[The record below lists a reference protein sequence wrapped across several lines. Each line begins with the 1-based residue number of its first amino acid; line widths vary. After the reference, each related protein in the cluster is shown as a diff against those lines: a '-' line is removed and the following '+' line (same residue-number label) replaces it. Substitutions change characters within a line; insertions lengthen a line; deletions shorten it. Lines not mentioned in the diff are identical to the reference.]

1 MNKMAHA
8 LVDDSRFAQQ
18 GAALVKVALDQHL
31 RNIAAEVLRTGGD
44 ALGKFR
50 NNPITSSAVSGALLG
65 GGVNALRAQ
74 EGESKLDRFGRGALG
89 GAVAGAATGLAA
101 GGAMRNL
108 GRFGEEISY
117 QVGRVR
123 GPQNSPIDVA
133 SGGMQHVLRNAFSP
147 TARRGV
153 FGSARQQPGL
163 SQTLKDDWNTVREL
177 QRRVKDQ
184 SLSEAERVI
193 AAQNLKKAKSN
204 LSLSA
209 GGPMGHLTGPEGA
222 ALLATGAIGSG
233 AAADHVMNK
242 ESNLKTRLYRA
253 LETAGGVVQHTS
265 PAALGALGGATIGA
279 TAAGEGNRLV
289 GAASGGIAGAGLN
302 VAAAKGL
309 LGERVQ
315 GYSNALTRSVRSRA
329 RSLKDNMEVRLEVER
344 RNAEMARRGGTT

>member
-44 ALGKFR
+44 VIGKFR

-123 GPQNSPIDVA
+123 GPQNAPIDVA
-133 SGGMQHVLRNAFSP
+133 SGEMQHVLRNAFSP

-153 FGSARQQPGL
+153 FGGARQQLGL
-163 SQTLKDDWNTVREL
+163 SQTLKDDWKTVREL

-184 SLSEAERVI
+184 TLSQADRVA

-209 GGPMGHLTGPEGA
+209 GGPMGHLTGPQGA
-222 ALLATGAIGSG
+222 ALLAAGAIGGG
-233 AAADHVMNK
+233 AATDRVMNK
-242 ESNLKTRLYRA
+242 ESSLKTRLYRA
-253 LETAGGVVQHTS
+253 VREAGGIAQHTS
-265 PAALGALGGATIGA
+265 PAALGALGGAAIGA
-279 TAAGEGNRLV
+279 TAAGEGNRLI
-289 GAASGGIAGAGLN
+289 GAAGGGVAGAGLS
-302 VAAAKGL
+302 AAAARGL
-309 LGERVQ
+309 LGTRAQ
-315 GYSNALTRSVRSRA
+315 AHTDALIEAIKSKGRY
-329 RSLKDNMEVRLEVER
+329 LKDNMEVRLE
-344 RNAEMARRGGTT
+344 MARNKGTT